1 MKMAGANSILFQPKT
16 KIGKI
21 LLAFW
26 DTIDISENLHKVSRS
41 IAKTPNGLNSAIHL
55 PAMLLGIAF
64 FGSFA
69 WFFDFQSTIIGMQTF
84 KELVVPSLPEQA
96 AKLTGLIILSLSLG
110 PTVIELFTAGMAK
123 ENVKMVQLTIIGMS
137 LFDLITD
144 IPRAYAFSLQLWP
157 QLDLL
162 PWYLSYVSFYAF
174 FFFWLFMSTFGFE
187 VLLVIFVFGFLGY
200 AWKWFDD
207 DGSKSDRVAELFNKA
222 ARNGGNNGPKVVIDN

>member
-1 MKMAGANSILFQPKT
+1 MAGANSILFQPKT

-26 DTIDISENLHKVSRS
+26 DAIDISENLHKAQRS
-41 IAKTPNGLNSAIHL
+41 IARTPNGLNSAIHI
-55 PAMLLGIAF
+55 PAMILGIAF

-123 ENVKMVQLTIIGMS
+123 ENIKMVQIAIIGMS
-137 LFDLITD
+137 FFDLITD

-162 PWYLSYVSFYAF
+162 PWYFSYISFYGF
-174 FFFWLFMSTFGFE
+174 FFFWLGMSTFGFE
-187 VLLVIFVFGFLGY
+187 VLTVIFSFGLLAY
-200 AWKWFDD
+200 AWKWFDE

-222 ARNGGNNGPKVVIDN
+222 ARTNNGGGNQKVTIE